1 MLWHFL
7 FWEILNLNEP
17 DVAVCRF
24 RLRANVNF
32 HHVTKFSI
40 DLSFILLSQ
49 LLVVPVVYT
58 VTVAMT
64 MAILMPPV
72 WCILWKFVKP
82 RYCSNVSKHKGA
94 VERLFGICL
103 RFQGHFT
110 QRAFH
115 TPVKHLNYHLFNL
128 LKTDVV
134 TGTAFR
140 GIDCYYYYFFPFFC
154 GRSKVKNQSYIEQC
168 FLVGI
173 IMR

>member
-1 MLWHFL
+1 MFTVHYFCSDSSVILHNFL
-7 FWEILNLNEP
+7 SIRIFRELFMGSDIFYFEKFSTWMNLTF
-17 DVAVCRF
+17 AVCRF
-24 RLRANVNF
+24 RLRANVNL

-58 VTVAMT
+58 VTVEMT

-82 RYCSNVSKHKGA
+82 RYCSNVSKPKGA

-128 LKTDVV
+128 LNN
-134 TGTAFR
+134 
-140 GIDCYYYYFFPFFC
+140 YNW
-154 GRSKVKNQSYIEQC
+154 RSYRNR
-168 FLVGI
+168 F
-173 IMR
+173 